1 MESRI
6 KALRDDMGITQQ
18 EMADR
23 LTISRGNLA
32 SYETGRRNP
41 SDAMVALICRVF
53 GVNEGWLRTGEGEM
67 YQPMTPDEEL
77 AAFFGDVLSTEDET
91 FKRDFLRML
100 ARLDDAGWDAL
111 ARMAD
116 MMAKKEK
123 N

>member
-1 MESRI
+1 METRI
-6 KALRDDMGITQQ
+6 RTLRVDMGITQQ

-23 LTISRGNLA
+23 LSVPRSNIQNYERGRSA
-32 SYETGRRNP
+32 P

-53 GVNEGWLRTGEGEM
+53 GVNEVWLRTGEGEM

-91 FKRDFLRML
+91 FKKDFLRML
-100 ARLDDAGWDAL
+100 ARLDDTGWDAL

-123 N
+123 D

>member
-1 MESRI
+1 M
-6 KALRDDMGITQQ
+6 KMGQQ
-18 EMADR
+18 EFADSLGVKR
-23 LTISRGNLA
+23 STIAN
-32 SYETGRRNP
+32 YEIGRNAP

-53 GVNEGWLRTGEGEM
+53 GVNEGWLRTGEGDM

-91 FKRDFLRML
+91 FKKDFLRML
-100 ARLDDAGWDAL
+100 ARLDDSGWDAL

-123 N
+123 D